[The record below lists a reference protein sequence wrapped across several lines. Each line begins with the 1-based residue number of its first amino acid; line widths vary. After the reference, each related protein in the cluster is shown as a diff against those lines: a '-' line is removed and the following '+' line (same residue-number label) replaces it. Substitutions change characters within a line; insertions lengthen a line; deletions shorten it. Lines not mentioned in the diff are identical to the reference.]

1 MNRQYLSQTNMTSQA
16 SVSWRTY
23 GGTCQRAV
31 FNFKCTVEGPLWS
44 RCQSIWVGFT
54 VSEDSKPVQ
63 RSGTHKAM
71 WLPLV
76 SCHTF
81 IGVRGISTETY
92 SHWRGW
98 GHDMHC
104 VEGGGET
111 HTNTHI
117 ATCTDTQNMCH
128 PGKHTCAHTD
138 RDTYTYAHECA
149 YIHWAQGSRG
159 SSAAWIPA

>member
-1 MNRQYLSQTNMTSQA
+1 M
-16 SVSWRTY
+16 
-23 GGTCQRAV
+23 
-31 FNFKCTVEGPLWS
+31 EGPLWR
-44 RCQSIWVGFT
+44 RCQGIWVGFT

-81 IGVRGISTETY
+81 IGVRRISTETY

-98 GHDMHC
+98 GHDMRRA
-104 VEGGGET
+104 EGGGVEGEI

-117 ATCTDTQNMCH
+117 ATCTDTQNMSL
-128 PGKHTCAHTD
+128 PGKRTCAHAD
-138 RDTYTYAHECA
+138 HDACTYAHEC
-149 YIHWAQGSRG
+149 YRAQGSCG
-159 SSAAWIPA
+159 SSPAWIPAKTQGLILSAAGWAHDLRRITVLSYPFQNLYICSE